1 MNSHLRQSPDPP
13 APGRQTAPMTMTFNA
28 TRYTLTNMILSFNC
42 KETQSLYEGCNP
54 KCFQAFAA
62 QAQRKLEMLAAA
74 HAVEDL
80 RSPPGN
86 RLEKLMGNR
95 DGQWSIRINAQWRLC
110 FEWSHQGAQQVEI
123 VDYH

>member
-1 MNSHLRQSPDPP
+1 
-13 APGRQTAPMTMTFNA
+13 MTSNA
-28 TRYTLTNMILSFNC
+28 TRYTLSSMILSFNC
-42 KETQSLYEGCNP
+42 KETQSLYEGGNP
-54 KCFQAFAA
+54 KRFKAFAA

-74 HAVEDL
+74 HTVEDL

-110 FEWSHQGAQQVEI
+110 FEWSDQGAQQVEI

>member
-1 MNSHLRQSPDPP
+1 
-13 APGRQTAPMTMTFNA
+13 MTFNA
-28 TRYTLTNMILSFNC
+28 ARYTLTNMILSFNC
-42 KETQSLYEGCNP
+42 KETQSLFEGGNL
-54 KCFQAFAA
+54 KRFQAFAA
-62 QAQRKLEMLAAA
+62 QAERKLEMLAAA

-95 DGQWSIRINAQWRLC
+95 DGQWSIRSNAQWRLC

>member
-1 MNSHLRQSPDPP
+1 
-13 APGRQTAPMTMTFNA
+13 MTMTFNA
-28 TRYTLTNMILSFNC
+28 TPYTLTNMILSFNC

-54 KCFQAFAA
+54 KRFQAFAA

-74 HAVEDL
+74 HTVEDL

-110 FEWSHQGAQQVEI
+110 FEWSDHGAQQVEI

>member
-1 MNSHLRQSPDPP
+1 
-13 APGRQTAPMTMTFNA
+13 MTLNA
-28 TRYTLTNMILSFNC
+28 TRYTLSNMILSFKC
-42 KETQSLYEGCNP
+42 KETQSLYEGGNP
-54 KCFQAFAA
+54 KRFQAFAA

-74 HAVEDL
+74 HTVEDL

-110 FEWSHQGAQQVEI
+110 FEWSDQGAQQVEI
-123 VDYH
+123 VDDH